1 MKYVLIADDDAMLV
15 QALKVRCTHL
25 GLKVRTATDGMTAL
39 ALIHD
44 EVPDLVF
51 LDIHMPAADG
61 LEVCRQLARGKK
73 VVPIPVI
80 ILTGKAD
87 GPTTR
92 RCEEL
97 GTYCVLKAPDAWK
110 QLQPIVCRLLGLQPA
125 VWDEVQRMTC
135 QPPAELRSPA
145 ALGPVY

>member
-1 MKYVLIADDDAMLV
+1 MKYVLIADDDALLV

-39 ALIHD
+39 SLIHD

-61 LEVCRQLARGKK
+61 LEVCRKLARGKE

-80 ILTGKAD
+80 MLTGRTD
-87 GPTTR
+87 EPTRR

-97 GTYCVLKAPDAWK
+97 GAYYVLKAPDAWK
-110 QLQPIVCRLLGLQPA
+110 QLKPIVTKLLGLQPA
-125 VWDEVQRMTC
+125 AWDLVKKMTC
-135 QPPAELRSPA
+135 QPPAELRSPTA
-145 ALGPVY
+145 WGPV